1 MPMVPVNGVNLYY
14 EEEGSGTALLFLHE
28 FGADYRS
35 WEGQMRFFSRRYRAI
50 TCSYRGY
57 PPSDVPERAEDYSQD
72 IFMDDAI
79 GLLDALGIDKA
90 HICGLSI
97 GANTGVFLG
106 IRNPERC
113 LSLVVAGGGH
123 GSVRGLDRADFER
136 DFTTRAAR
144 LLKEGMAP
152 IAEELANG
160 PVRIPLKVKDPRG
173 WAEFRDQ
180 FASHSAVGSAYT
192 ALGIPL
198 KRPNYYDIEDDLR
211 RMKVPTLIM
220 VGDQDDICIEG
231 SLFLKR
237 TLPCAGLHM
246 FPMSGHALNL
256 EEPDLFNRA
265 VLDFLSAV
273 DAGKWVRP

>member
-1 MPMVPVNGVNLYY
+1 MPKVPVNGVNLYY
-14 EEEGSGTALLFLHE
+14 EEAGSGAALLFLHE

-35 WEGQMRFFSRRYRAI
+35 WETQMRFFSRRYRAI
-50 TCSYRGY
+50 TYSYRGY

-79 GLLDALGIDKA
+79 GLLDALGIEKA

-97 GANTGVFLG
+97 GANTAVFLG
-106 IRNPERC
+106 ISNPKRC

-123 GSVRGLDRADFER
+123 GSVRGAERADFER

-144 LLKEGMAP
+144 LRDEGMAP

-180 FASHSAVGSAYT
+180 FASHSAVGSAFT
-192 ALGIPL
+192 ALGVPL

-211 RMKVPTLIM
+211 RMSIPTLIL

-256 EEPDLFNRA
+256 EEPDLFNRS
-265 VLDFLSAV
+265 VLGFLTAV
-273 DAGKWVRP
+273 DAGKWIRP